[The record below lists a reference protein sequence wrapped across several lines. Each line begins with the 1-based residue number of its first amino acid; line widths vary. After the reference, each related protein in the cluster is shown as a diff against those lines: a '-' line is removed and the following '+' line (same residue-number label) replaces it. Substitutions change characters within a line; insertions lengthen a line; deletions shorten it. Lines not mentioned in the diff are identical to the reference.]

1 MDIDQ
6 RVSAC
11 DLPGPRGL
19 PLLGNLPSD
28 LATLEK
34 LPYIEAVRP
43 GDNAVPAEPLRVSL
57 QEQNFDEALTFKPER
72 WLAPA
77 AGCPHNRNAFIPF
90 GAGPQPGAVRNKNG
104 VRHAMPEFHF
114 ESAGFRPVGS
124 GLFSFTMMPEN
135 LSVTFA
141 PR

>member
-34 LPYIEAVRP
+34 LPYIEAVVQETMPFLLSRY
-43 GDNAVPAEPLRVSL
+43 GSL

-72 WLAPA
+72 WL
-77 AGCPHNRNAFIPF
+77 
-90 GAGPQPGAVRNKNG
+90 
-104 VRHAMPEFHF
+104 
-114 ESAGFRPVGS
+114 SS
-124 GLFSFTMMPEN
+124 
-135 LSVTFA
+135 
-141 PR
+141 